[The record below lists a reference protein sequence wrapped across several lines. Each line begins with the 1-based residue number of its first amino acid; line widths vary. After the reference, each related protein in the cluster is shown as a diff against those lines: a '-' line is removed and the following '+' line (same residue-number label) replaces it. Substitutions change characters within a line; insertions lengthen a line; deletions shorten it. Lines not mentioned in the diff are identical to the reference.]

1 MLARKKIKEA
11 NYFKIQTIIKKK
23 KKTLHLFTFFP
34 FQVNLRYVLLK
45 EKKATTKK

>member
-11 NYFKIQTIIKKK
+11 NYFKIQTIIKK